1 MPRPAPVLNGGWRVE
16 VIQVV
21 DLATPSHAKPEEATR
36 YPAELTPQVSSKHP
50 ITGSR
55 LFSRSLVDCR
65 LVPIAERP
73 AEHMAADHRRLWS
86 SRCPILDR
94 PPKQLPGGRPSTHV
108 SDPTELRSRGRV
120 TREAAGMN
128 RIWHGLLDALGAA
141 GSMTWQVTWSLILGF
156 TLSAI
161 VQALV
166 RKSTIARLLADDSP
180 KSLATATGLG
190 AASSSCSYAAVALA
204 RALFRKSADFTAAMA
219 FEIASTNL
227 VIELGLILALLLGW
241 QFTLAEFV
249 GGPLMILFIALLF
262 RRFLTTKLVE
272 AAREQADKAV
282 PGSMEG
288 HAAMDMSVTE
298 GGNFWRRLAS
308 PTGFTAVAHTFVM
321 EWAAVIRDIIIG
333 LLIAGAAAAWIPD
346 TFWQHLFLS
355 GNPLA
360 AKIWGPLIG
369 PLVAIASFVCSIG
382 NAPLAAVLWAGGISF
397 GGVVSFIFAD
407 LLIIP
412 ILVIYGRYYGR
423 RMAWFIFGTF
433 YASMVAAGYVIEFAF
448 QPLGLVPTTRH
459 ANIGQTAPTWNY
471 TTWLNII
478 FLFLTAALLWR
489 FFTTGGRAMLAMMGG
504 GPDDMA
510 DHKD

>member
-1 MPRPAPVLNGGWRVE
+1 V
-16 VIQVV
+16 
-21 DLATPSHAKPEEATR
+21 
-36 YPAELTPQVSSKHP
+36 
-50 ITGSR
+50 
-55 LFSRSLVDCR
+55 
-65 LVPIAERP
+65 
-73 AEHMAADHRRLWS
+73 
-86 SRCPILDR
+86 
-94 PPKQLPGGRPSTHV
+94 
-108 SDPTELRSRGRV
+108 
-120 TREAAGMN
+120 N

-241 QFTLAEFV
+241 QFTVAEFV

-298 GGNFWRRLAS
+298 GGSFWRRLAS
-308 PTGFTAVAHTFVM
+308 PSGFTAVAHTFVM

-360 AKIWGPLIG
+360 AKILGPLIG

-433 YASMVAAGYVIEFAF
+433 YTSMVAAGYVIEFAF
-448 QPLGLVPTTRH
+448 QPLGLVPTDRH
-459 ANIGQTAPTWNY
+459 VNIGQTAPTWNY
-471 TTWLNII
+471 TTWLNIV
-478 FLFLTAALLWR
+478 FLLLAATLLWR